1 MSAMRQS
8 SQVRYRLPPW
18 SVALLA
24 VVSGPVPVVAQQN
37 YRVTRTENFR
47 RTPEPSAVRLATV
60 NAGTEMAGDSTAG
73 RWVRVALEGWVWGAS
88 TAPTAQDG
96 FELQLSQ
103 SQGEN
108 LREVPNGPIV
118 ARLENGCLLEVISR
132 DAPWIQ
138 VRRVGWMFDGSL
150 ERVGGSSGASGES
163 GEAETS
169 PSPASYD
176 TVTVGLDLAAAA
188 PDAVLRNRPEGD
200 SVGVLAD
207 GASLRVLA
215 RSGEWV
221 RVMAEGWVRSQDLL
235 PTVPDILV
243 GVSGAEVRARPSDY
257 VGRLLRWRVN
267 FIAIQRADELRP
279 EIPSGERY
287 ALVRGPLPENG
298 FIYLVVNDEQLSALE
313 ELPALTEL
321 EIVGRV
327 RVGRSQYVGNPIL
340 TLVDF
345 ARPDS

>member
-1 MSAMRQS
+1 MRQS

-18 SVALLA
+18 FVALLA
-24 VVSGPVPVVAQQN
+24 VPCGPAHAAAQQD

-47 RTPEPSAVRLATV
+47 RAPEASAVHLATV

-73 RWVRVALEGWVWGAS
+73 RWVRVTLEGWVWGAS

-96 FELQLSQ
+96 FELQLSR

-108 LREVPNGPIV
+108 LRESPSTNGTIV
-118 ARLENGCLLEVISR
+118 ARLEDGCLLEVISR
-132 DAPWIQ
+132 DAPWIH

-150 ERVGGSSGASGES
+150 ERVGSSSGGS
-163 GEAETS
+163 GEAGEVETS
-169 PSPASYD
+169 PSPAPYD
-176 TVTVGLDLAAAA
+176 TVTAGLDLAAAV
-188 PDAVLRNRPEGD
+188 PDAVLRNGPEGD

-221 RVMAEGWVRSQDLL
+221 RVMAEGWVRSQDLK
-235 PTVPDILV
+235 PTVPGILI

-298 FIYLVVNDEQLSALE
+298 FIYLVVNDKQLSALE
-313 ELPALTEL
+313 QLPALTEL